1 MIVVGSSVLIDVLA
15 KRVNART
22 AWMLQRRYVERF
34 AITTLILCEI
44 LQGLST
50 EEQVN
55 AARRYLEQ
63 FEIFDA
69 GTRDTAEAAA
79 RNYRSLRR
87 KGITIRSTIDC
98 LIATFCIQRGHSLL
112 HNDRDFAAF
121 EQHLG
126 LSVVS
131 PNDTFVQ

>member
-22 AWMLQRRYVERF
+22 VWMLQRRYVERF

-55 AARRYLEQ
+55 AARKYLEQ

-98 LIATFCIQRGHSLL
+98 LVATFCIQKG
-112 HNDRDFAAF
+112 AF
-121 EQHLG
+121 LVAQ
-126 LSVVS
+126 
-131 PNDTFVQ
+131 